1 MMVMMALMVMMMT
14 NMAVISAIVNRNV
27 ARGPISSAPGTSP
40 DNHMMMMMVMYMV
53 MAMMMTSMVML
64 MMMVM
69 TIIDDNNPD
78 DVVWGIPELLRLCLL
93 LHINI
98 NTTMIIV
105 TPSSCIHSTSEK
117 VYGFCFSVQNILR
130 KKSVREAPE
139 TIFFPKLGIWL
150 VDRPTQL
157 VCIWIFIC

>member
-1 MMVMMALMVMMMT
+1 MDQSRFPIYHSCT
-14 NMAVISAIVNRNV
+14 IS
-27 ARGPISSAPGTSP
+27 
-40 DNHMMMMMVMYMV
+40 
-53 MAMMMTSMVML
+53 
-64 MMMVM
+64 
-69 TIIDDNNPD
+69 
-78 DVVWGIPELLRLCLL
+78 LL
-93 LHINI
+93 
-98 NTTMIIV
+98 TMIIV

-157 VCIWIFIC
+157 VCIWIFICWVGGGNPCGVADFCIGDSCRNKKHTGFIFFFKISFLCIFCPWHSKKQGKKLIQTLKKPVFTVLPDSVLVQI